1 MCSRAVLLRRG
12 HQSTKLAFPRASFWK
27 KSFASLIIF
36 FYFSCNFVERVAIS
50 WCSFVID
57 DPMRDLTCLLLKVF
71 NSKSKRW
78 PFVIRCVK
86 RGIRGLFLGGRAPLG
101 CGKTQN
107 MCVCSEFSQHPI
119 LKFCLRLPKN
129 NIPSGFLV

>member
-1 MCSRAVLLRRG
+1 MIPREISLVCSLNFLTPYPKDGHSSLDDLLLRG
-12 HQSTKLAFPRASFWK
+12 F
-27 KSFASLIIF
+27 
-36 FYFSCNFVERVAIS
+36 
-50 WCSFVID
+50 
-57 DPMRDLTCLLLKVF
+57 
-71 NSKSKRW
+71 
-78 PFVIRCVK
+78 K

-107 MCVCSEFSQHPI
+107 MCVCSEFSQHPT

>member
-1 MCSRAVLLRRG
+1 M
-12 HQSTKLAFPRASFWK
+12 
-27 KSFASLIIF
+27 
-36 FYFSCNFVERVAIS
+36 ERVARS
-50 WCSFVID
+50 RCSFVID
-57 DPMRDLTCLLLKVF
+57 DPMRDNFLNPYPKDGHSSLDDLLL
-71 NSKSKRW
+71 RGL
-78 PFVIRCVK
+78 K
-86 RGIRGLFLGGRAPLG
+86 RGIWGLFLGGRAPLG